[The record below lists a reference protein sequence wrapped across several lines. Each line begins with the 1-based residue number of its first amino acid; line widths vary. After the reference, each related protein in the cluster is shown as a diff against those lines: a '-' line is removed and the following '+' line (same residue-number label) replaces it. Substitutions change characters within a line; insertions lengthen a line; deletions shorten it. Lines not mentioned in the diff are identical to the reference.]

1 MNFAEILAFAA
12 ATSAAAII
20 CRAFV
25 RLQPVYERLRAVPLA
40 LLVGLYAINGAQA
53 LFNPLFNWSIV
64 ALLFATAG
72 ELLIGRHFVAGLLCF
87 PFATLFYALGFQC
100 VAVALE
106 PSQILLALVLWL
118 CCAVWLSRLL
128 WTQQQ
133 RNIVAPLNVHV
144 AIDALLV
151 VSAYAAERAL
161 RRELPWLFIAS
172 FHFLLGDAV
181 LFFDEFVAAVPLA
194 ALVIP
199 ALSYGAHITAAVGV
213 LSLPSQGDDR

>member
-20 CRAFV
+20 CRAFL
-25 RLQPVYERLRAVPLA
+25 RLQPLYDRLRAVPLV
-40 LLVGLYAINGAQA
+40 LLVGLYAMNATQA
-53 LFNPLFNWSIV
+53 FYNPLFNWSVV
-64 ALLFATAG
+64 ALVFATAG

-87 PFATLFYALGFQC
+87 PFATLFYALGFQGI
-100 VAVALE
+100 AIALE
-106 PSQILLALVLWL
+106 PSQVLLALALWI
-118 CCAVWLSRLL
+118 CCAMWLSRLL
-128 WTQQQ
+128 WAQQH

-181 LFFDEFVAAVPLA
+181 LFFDEFIAGVPLA

-213 LSLPSQGDDR
+213 LSLPNQGED